1 MAHMLLLGAGFSRN
15 WGGQLASEVF
25 DYLIG
30 LPDIRGDEYLR
41 RLLWANRNNGGFEN
55 ALAEVQAAYTRDP
68 RRYVD
73 PMHRL
78 QGAVSTVLDGMN
90 QAFFARPTME
100 FQQYQERMLRTFLF
114 RYDAIF
120 TLNQDVLLEH
130 HYFRHVDLPAVRNWN
145 GAQLPGM
152 QRIPSQEYVH
162 DPSWAKDVW
171 VPLDPAQFHV
181 EPRSQPCFKLHGSSN
196 WRDAQGGQLLVI
208 GGDKSRAIQS
218 HAVLAWSFNKFREY
232 ITGPNA
238 KLMVIGYGF
247 RDSHVNEVIIEAVEN
262 HGLQFFVIDR
272 LGSDVVRHAN
282 PTFGGAIYAP
292 NALDDAFRRGLVGA
306 SQRSLSETFGDD
318 LVSHT
323 NVMRF
328 FD

>member
-41 RLLWANRNNGGFEN
+41 GLLWANRNNGGFEN
-55 ALAEVQAAYTRDP
+55 ALAEVQAAYARDP
-68 RRYVD
+68 RRYAD
-73 PMHRL
+73 PMRRL
-78 QGAVSTVLDGMN
+78 QGAVSTVFNGMN
-90 QAFFARPTME
+90 QAFFVRPTME

-114 RYDAIF
+114 RFDAIF

-152 QRIPSQEYVH
+152 RRIPNQEYVH
-162 DPSWAKDVW
+162 DPSWGKDIW

-196 WRDAQGGQLLVI
+196 WRDAQGGQLFVI

-232 ITGPNA
+232 IAGPNA

-262 HGLQFFVIDR
+262 RGLQFFVIDR

-282 PTFGGAIYAP
+282 PSFGGAIYAP
-292 NALDDAFRRGLVGA
+292 DALDDAFRRGLIGA
-306 SQRSLSETFGDD
+306 SQRGLSETFGDD

-323 NVMRF
+323 NVMQF
-328 FD
+328 FN